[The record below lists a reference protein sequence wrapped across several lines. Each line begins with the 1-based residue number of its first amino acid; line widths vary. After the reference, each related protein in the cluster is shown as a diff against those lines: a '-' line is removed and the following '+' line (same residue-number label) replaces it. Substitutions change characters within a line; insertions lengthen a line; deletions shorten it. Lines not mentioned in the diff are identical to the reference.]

1 MKKVTLLLSTVIHF
15 LVDLSC
21 IYFLSGVLIPIAQD
35 HEEWIRWAV
44 FYNMMA
50 FAVPALV
57 GFLAD
62 KLIRC
67 HKLLLSGTG
76 CFLVAGG
83 YFLFRTPFS
92 ALFLIGLGNGMFHV
106 GAGMEVL
113 KDAQEKYAPPGMFIA
128 SGALGVFLGST
139 WGKAFIPLWIPF
151 ILILTCSGIILV
163 IWNFAVLTS
172 EKASGSGSGQQRPVD
187 SGNPAVPGSSLRI
200 TVLCIVMLFIVVVI
214 RSYYG
219 SILGYGWKTG
229 FRMGLLFTFCIAA
242 GKFLGGIAADH
253 LGIRPA
259 VWLSLGL
266 GAVTA
271 LFSFEG
277 PLPGCVSILL
287 FNMTMPLTLSLL
299 VKELPRFP
307 GFAFGFLMLAL
318 FLGTLPVTPGGI
330 HWFFSPA
337 GLAMLCL
344 VSLALLLLAL
354 KLSEKTAPV
363 SMQAA
368 QEKEGDAL

>member
-1 MKKVTLLLSTVIHF
+1 MKKVTLLLSTLIHF

-21 IYFLSGVLIPIAQD
+21 IYFLSGVLIPIARD
-35 HEEWIRWAV
+35 HEEWVRWAV

-62 KLIRC
+62 KLIRGRR
-67 HKLLLSGTG
+67 LLLSGTG

-83 YFLFRTPFS
+83 YFLFRTPMAS
-92 ALFLIGLGNGMFHV
+92 LFLIGLGNGMFHV

-151 ILILTCSGIILV
+151 ILILSGSGIILV
-163 IWNFAVLTS
+163 IWNFAVRRST
-172 EKASGSGSGQQRPVD
+172 AVSGSFSIQKSPGEN
-187 SGNPAVPGSSLRI
+187 GNSAAPGSSLRV
-200 TVLCIVMLFIVVVI
+200 TVLCTAMLFVVVVI

-229 FRMGLLFTFCIAA
+229 FRMGLIFTLCIAA

-271 LFSFEG
+271 FFSFQG
-277 PLPGCVSILL
+277 PLPGCISVLL

-330 HWFFSPA
+330 HWFFTPA
-337 GLAMLCL
+337 GLALLCL
-344 VSLALLLLAL
+344 VSLALLLLEL
-354 KLSEKTAPV
+354 KLSKKTDPV
-363 SMQAA
+363 SMQAVPK
-368 QEKEGDAL
+368 KEGDAL